1 MEAEIPY
8 LGENVWIRVY
18 NAKQLDILRDWPG
31 GEGDAWAASV
41 QGENIYFYLLISLL
55 TLVQV
60 KDVMRQH
67 LKVARDVGVSSVSR
81 IYSGPEVQGCRP
93 VLGTLT
99 VYGFNMEFV
108 ATSVN
113 IFAIE

>member
-1 MEAEIPY
+1 
-8 LGENVWIRVY
+8 
-18 NAKQLDILRDWPG
+18 
-31 GEGDAWAASV
+31 
-41 QGENIYFYLLISLL
+41 
-55 TLVQV
+55 
-60 KDVMRQH
+60 MRQH

-99 VYGFNMEFV
+99 LYNYNMEFV